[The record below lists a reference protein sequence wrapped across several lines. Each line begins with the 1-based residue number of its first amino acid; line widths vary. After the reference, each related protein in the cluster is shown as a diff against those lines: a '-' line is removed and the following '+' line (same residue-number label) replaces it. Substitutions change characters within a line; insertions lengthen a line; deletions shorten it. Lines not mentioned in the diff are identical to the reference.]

1 MKEVLKKRGSILTG
15 NIIFILLNLLF
26 LSILILFLIKQ
37 GGGAIVLEESY
48 AKQIAL
54 LIDSAK
60 PNMILKLNMEKAE
73 KLAEE
78 NKVDLNEIVKI
89 SGNIVTVKLSK
100 KGGYSYSFFNDVN
113 VNSYRDK
120 ELYVFVINQ
129 K

>member
-1 MKEVLKKRGSILTG
+1 MKEVLKKKGSILTG

-37 GGGAIVLEESY
+37 GEGAIVLEESY

-54 LIDSAK
+54 LIDSAG
-60 PNMILKLNMEKAE
+60 PNMILKLNMEKAK

-89 SGNIVTVKLSK
+89 NGNIVTVKLSK

>member
-1 MKEVLKKRGSILTG
+1 MKGVLTKRGSILTE
-15 NIIFILLNLLF
+15 NIIFILLNLIF

-60 PNMILKLNMEKAE
+60 PNMILKLNIEGAKQLAE
-73 KLAEE
+73 K
-78 NKVDLNEIVKI
+78 NKVNLDEIIKI
-89 SGNIVTVKLSK
+89 NGNIVTVKLSGG
-100 KGGYSYSFFNDVN
+100 GGYSYSFFNDMN
-113 VNSYRDK
+113 INSYRDK
-120 ELYVFVINQ
+120 ELYIFVINQ